1 MDDLVWDLTDFSH
14 ESNDFWDNG
23 QVLIKGDS
31 GIAQVVIEATKGDSD
46 EGYVAVDSVFFVA
59 DYEECETKPSDAITT
74 NTPTTTENAETS
86 TSGNP
91 TTPGP
96 YDTCTFKNVQWV
108 ETVLYLIIFSRI
120 HLVNVV
126 VENNCL
132 WTTLARK
139 LSSA

>member
-31 GIAQVVIEATKGDSD
+31 GIAQVVIEAYKGDSD

-74 NTPTTTENAETS
+74 NTPTTTENTETS
-86 TSGNP
+86 TNGNR

-96 YDTCTFKNVQWV
+96 YDTCTFKNV
-108 ETVLYLIIFSRI
+108 
-120 HLVNVV
+120 
-126 VENNCL
+126 
-132 WTTLARK
+132 
-139 LSSA
+139 